1 MFTFLKPV
9 QDIYFEKLCLGN
21 RTDKQTN
28 INQSIFLRKRFA
40 AAHVVVV
47 AAAHVVAA
55 AVAAVAVAAV
65 FLLST
70 SGLRM
75 RTMTLIIYPQTSS
88 R

>member
-40 AAHVVVV
+40 AAHVAAAAAADVVV
-47 AAAHVVAA
+47 AA
-55 AVAAVAVAAV
+55 AAVAVAAV